1 MSILDDK
8 EIINLARR
16 ELEEELTRGKINA
29 MKEKL
34 RSKKTFW
41 QKLFPF
47 KITIER
53 R

>member
-1 MSILDDK
+1 MLDNK
-8 EIINLARR
+8 EIIYLASKEFKEEIAR
-16 ELEEELTRGKINA
+16 EKINA

-34 RSKKTFW
+34 RNKKTFW